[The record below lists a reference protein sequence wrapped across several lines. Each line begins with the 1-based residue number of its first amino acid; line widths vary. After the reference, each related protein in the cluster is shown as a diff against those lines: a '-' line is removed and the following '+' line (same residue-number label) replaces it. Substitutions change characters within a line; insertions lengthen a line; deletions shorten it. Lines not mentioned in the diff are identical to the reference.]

1 MARLPDN
8 NHIQE
13 VCTVDVIGQSEK
25 NSMSVQHVWSRVYSV
40 YNVYVWTVRGEI
52 GQREVAR
59 QVSSKLRCEDN
70 R

>member
-1 MARLPDN
+1 MSLARLSSISVARLQDN

-40 YNVYVWTVRGEI
+40 YNENVWTVR
-52 GQREVAR
+52 RVT
-59 QVSSKLRCEDN
+59 
-70 R
+70 